1 MAQPFN
7 LYAGKKCRPIIIIPG
22 LDDDQPRDQNP
33 PRQVAPP
40 AVPRANRGRHD
51 LDLVLPAEDDLDV
64 RGGRPLEEARAFFMP
79 DRAQPVAVPVRAPA
93 PVGRIVAH
101 HRPEDQVEHLNNM
114 SEYEKTEMFWNLIQ
128 AFQWRNASD
137 GAVNARAIQNTVNQ
151 YSPLQRKLFT
161 DMYNHHY
168 DAMKVRLE
176 ADGMFERNE
185 VRTLQDQAKVI
196 SHAIAMGM
204 DQFNTLFADPEF
216 YQFFI
221 ESGECQSLD
230 MLLPADMQH

>member
-7 LYAGKKCRPIIIIPG
+7 MFAGKRCRPIIIIPD
-22 LDDDQPRDQNP
+22 LDDQPRDLNP

-40 AVPRANRGRHD
+40 AARHVNRANREVE
-51 LDLVLPAEDDLDV
+51 LIAAPADDVDI
-64 RGGRPLEEARAFFMP
+64 
-79 DRAQPVAVPVRAPA
+79 PVRARAVPYAAVQPVEAIQQRPA
-93 PVGRIVAH
+93 APL
-101 HRPEDQVEHLNNM
+101 RPEHQVEHLNNM

-137 GAVNARAIQNTVNQ
+137 GAVNARTIQNTINQ
-151 YSPLQRKLFT
+151 YSPLQRKLFADT
-161 DMYNHHY
+161 YNQHY
-168 DAMKVRLE
+168 EAMKGRLE
-176 ADGMFERNE
+176 ADGMFERNG

-221 ESGECQSLD
+221 DSGECQSLD